1 MLAWVL
7 WLQDCS
13 AKQASH
19 PQIEGPE
26 CVHCC
31 FSVTVAF
38 VVLLQFLDVYLAMF
52 HSLQIVCAEAC
63 WTMAEAW
70 RICTCTAVLSLLDL
84 VFCWCPHLVLRRL
97 TVERVCNWLSSTHSN
112 SWLHKISNL
121 KGCSSQEI
129 LLEFHRPSPRID
141 TISLPIL
148 VRCKAQIGDGQ
159 WSTRLWIQSR
169 TAWDLRNTSS
179 VGQSQSLLNQ
189 EYFCPEL
196 STFVILHCPC
206 YHTLNSCDAV
216 LQVFALDE
224 THSWSKF
231 QSNCESVWGPMFCEI
246 SWGLANSTCHINKYH
261 FACMPRFLMKCNPFI
276 CWAEIDTRIEVLF
289 NQWFCSKNSGNG
301 MSGILLQFMWSCPVY
316 SVYFQW
322 NGDTTRYVFS

>member
-1 MLAWVL
+1 M
-7 WLQDCS
+7 
-13 AKQASH
+13 
-19 PQIEGPE
+19 
-26 CVHCC
+26 
-31 FSVTVAF
+31 
-38 VVLLQFLDVYLAMF
+38 
-52 HSLQIVCAEAC
+52 
-63 WTMAEAW
+63 
-70 RICTCTAVLSLLDL
+70 
-84 VFCWCPHLVLRRL
+84 
-97 TVERVCNWLSSTHSN
+97 
-112 SWLHKISNL
+112 
-121 KGCSSQEI
+121 
-129 LLEFHRPSPRID
+129 
-141 TISLPIL
+141 
-148 VRCKAQIGDGQ
+148 RCKAQIGDGQ

-322 NGDTTRYVFS
+322 NGDHHQICVQLSWGNSADQAQIKRKPTEIHCEMYFNLRLKSTPIHQSKQIGKCSLLNLTCISQCISIGLRLICAWSAPF